1 MFVRCI
7 GSRSSGNCHALI
19 DDNGKILLL
28 DVGIT
33 KNEILKAIDFRIS
46 DIVGAVVSHGHGRV
60 ITQKAYPIWSDTAYL
75 YSSLTKIRSL
85 FIWMVSVER

>member
-7 GSRSSGNCHALI
+7 GSGSSGNCHALI

-46 DIVGAVVSHGHGRV
+46 DIVGAVVSHGHG
-60 ITQKAYPIWSDTAYL
+60 
-75 YSSLTKIRSL
+75 
-85 FIWMVSVER
+85 